1 MSNNG
6 QPKKA
11 PRLPSITLR
20 LTNPITFNVEVD
32 YECPSLY
39 VARAML
45 QEGFHTIQRLIG
57 DAEAMEF
64 QKRMGDAQQ
73 AYRAMQKN
81 PGHA

>member
-1 MSNNG
+1 MNNNE
-6 QPKKA
+6 KKPERVM
-11 PRLPSITLR
+11 PRITLR
-20 LTNPITFNVEVD
+20 LTNPIIFNVEVD

-45 QEGFHTIQRLIG
+45 QEGLHAIQRQIS
-57 DAEAMEF
+57 DAEAVEF
-64 QKRMGDAQQ
+64 QKRMEGAQQ